1 MHSEGSWV
9 RIPPGAPNQRFASV
23 VVWHDLFPSKL
34 NIHTAPHGDNP
45 QPSPGTNQGLGTNAP
60 IVPML
65 CPSTLFAAIFDHY
78 PDAYGFVHRAI
89 AAGLIRTHR

>member
-1 MHSEGSWV
+1 
-9 RIPPGAPNQRFASV
+9 
-23 VVWHDLFPSKL
+23 
-34 NIHTAPHGDNP
+34 
-45 QPSPGTNQGLGTNAP
+45 
-60 IVPML
+60 ML